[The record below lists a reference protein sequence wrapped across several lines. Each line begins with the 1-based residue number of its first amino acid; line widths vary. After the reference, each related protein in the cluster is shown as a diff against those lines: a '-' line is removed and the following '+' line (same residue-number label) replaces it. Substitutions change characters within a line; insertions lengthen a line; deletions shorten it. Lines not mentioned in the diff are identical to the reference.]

1 MKTLLTVLVGFVSL
15 CSFAATPPQ
24 PDVKDIPLE
33 KIEGM
38 YRYESS
44 VKKADESGIVV
55 TIKRDDGLCIDF
67 DEDVFGDFVLNG
79 IRSFTVTV
87 TTSRVAATDQEVIE
101 VRIVGKARVE
111 GKVQNVYEKNVL
123 RDAKDR
129 TFLRWKEAKKSS
141 KDSAYQEVII
151 T

>member
-1 MKTLLTVLVGFVSL
+1 
-15 CSFAATPPQ
+15 
-24 PDVKDIPLE
+24 
-33 KIEGM
+33 
-38 YRYESS
+38 
-44 VKKADESGIVV
+44 
-55 TIKRDDGLCIDF
+55 
-67 DEDVFGDFVLNG
+67 
-79 IRSFTVTV
+79 
-87 TTSRVAATDQEVIE
+87 VIE

>member
-1 MKTLLTVLVGFVSL
+1 
-15 CSFAATPPQ
+15 
-24 PDVKDIPLE
+24 
-33 KIEGM
+33 
-38 YRYESS
+38 
-44 VKKADESGIVV
+44 
-55 TIKRDDGLCIDF
+55 
-67 DEDVFGDFVLNG
+67 
-79 IRSFTVTV
+79 V